1 MILGHDPTC
10 VTGAGGA
17 LRQAARR
24 DLEHRVPGPPAATE
38 SVTVLLRLDRHFRRP
53 EAATVQSDAPQARA
67 MAGSVL
73 ERRVCT

>member
-67 MAGSVL
+67 MAGSVMG
-73 ERRVCT
+73 RRVCT